1 MKKTYVYLIL
11 FLFFAAFAVS
21 CSKDDDGETSGGDEV
36 SLKIN
41 GVAIS
46 SLLNATCETSSM
58 WGEGKILALSAAFKI
73 AGDQVEFGIRLPY
86 SSVSALT
93 QGENLVDV
101 VQVSRLYV
109 LLGNDESGI
118 GTSGGGSDRY
128 YEVEGG
134 KLIVANNPGSTLI
147 LNFKNFK
154 ISKEVGSD
162 YREFTLNGSLT
173 YKIQM

>member
-1 MKKTYVYLIL
+1 MKKTYVYLMVCLL
-11 FLFFAAFAVS
+11 FTAFAAS
-21 CSKDDDGETSGGDEV
+21 CNKDDDGDMSGGGEG

-41 GVAIS
+41 GVVIS
-46 SLLNATCETSSM
+46 SLMNATCESSSM
-58 WGEGKILALSAAFKI
+58 SEEGKILALSAAFKI
-73 AGDQVEFGIRLPY
+73 AGDQVEFGMRLPY

-93 QGENLVDV
+93 QGENLADV

-118 GTSGGGSDRY
+118 GNSGGGSDRY

-173 YKIQM
+173 YKVQK

>member
-1 MKKTYVYLIL
+1 MKKTYVYLMVC
-11 FLFFAAFAVS
+11 LFFTAFAVS
-21 CSKDDDGETSGGDEV
+21 CSKDDDGGISGGDES

-46 SLLNATCETSSM
+46 SLINATCETSWMS
-58 WGEGKILALSAAFKI
+58 EDEKILALHATFKI
-73 AGDQVEFGIRLPY
+73 AGDQVEFGMRLPY

-93 QGENLVDV
+93 QGEDLADV

-118 GTSGGGSDRY
+118 GNSGSGSDRY

-134 KLIVANNPGSTLI
+134 KLIVANNPGSALT
-147 LNFKNFK
+147 LNFKNFE

-173 YKIQM
+173 YKIQK